1 MENLFP
7 PGFWRTTALLGMLV
21 FFALGVDLMLGA
33 RFITFLNHLFNRKF
47 HVDEAIVQ
55 ALTEFKRKSD
65 KEFDLDKS
73 LMRGWGRFVMSGLLI
88 FGGALIFMMLLPNL

>member
-1 MENLFP
+1 MESLFP
-7 PGFWRTTALLGMLV
+7 PGFWKTVALLGMLV

-33 RFITFLNHLFNRKF
+33 RFITFLNNFFNKKF
-47 HVDEAIVQ
+47 HVDEAVMQ
-55 ALTEFKRKSD
+55 ALTEFKRKGD

-88 FGGALIFMMLLPNL
+88 FGGALIFMMLLPSL

>member
-7 PGFWRTTALLGMLV
+7 PGFWKTVALLGMLV

-33 RFITFLNHLFNRKF
+33 RFITSLNHLFNKKF
-47 HVDEAIVQ
+47 HVDEAVMQ

>member
-1 MENLFP
+1 MENFFP
-7 PGFWRTTALLGMLV
+7 PGFWKTLALLGMVL

-33 RFITFLNHLFNRKF
+33 RFIKGLNNFLNKKF
-47 HVDEAIVQ
+47 RVDEAVVE

-88 FGGALIFMMLLPNL
+88 FGAALILMLLLPNL